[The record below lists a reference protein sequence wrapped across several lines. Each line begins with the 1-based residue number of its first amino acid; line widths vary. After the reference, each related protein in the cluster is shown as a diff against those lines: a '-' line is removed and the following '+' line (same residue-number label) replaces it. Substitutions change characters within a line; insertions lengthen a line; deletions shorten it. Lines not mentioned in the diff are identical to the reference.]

1 MARNSDWAPS
11 SHTTHRQT
19 RNGTERVARGESHG
33 VVDMEEKF
41 CSVSLDI
48 IGRAVFNFE
57 FHSSTSE
64 SPIVK
69 AVYRLLKEAR
79 DRRRR
84 RRQSARDRRSRSI
97 DRRSERSSSLLI
109 FKSPHAPPACVL
121 ARARR
126 RRWVW
131 ARVACPR
138 ATLWMPQAEHRTTAL
153 LPYWDL
159 PFADRIFDSQVD
171 RILAPQP
178 LGVTVTPHLM
188 MYPTRSSTR
197 R

>member
-1 MARNSDWAPS
+1 M
-11 SHTTHRQT
+11 
-19 RNGTERVARGESHG
+19 ARGESHG

-84 RRQSARDRRSRSI
+84 RRQRERSSISI
-97 DRRSERSSSLLI
+97 DRSSFRALLV
-109 FKSPHAPPACVL
+109 SPHFQESTRPPGVRSR
-121 ARARR
+121 ARAAPALGLGSRR
-126 RRWVW
+126 LPSRHLVDAAGRAPHDCTAAGLGPAVRR
-131 ARVACPR
+131 
-138 ATLWMPQAEHRTTAL
+138 Q
-153 LPYWDL
+153 DL
-159 PFADRIFDSQVD
+159 R
-171 RILAPQP
+171 LA
-178 LGVTVTPHLM
+178 G
-188 MYPTRSSTR
+188 R
-197 R
+197 